1 MRKSRYAS
9 VMPAKRTT
17 PKKPKKPKKPQGQ
30 RFIEFAK
37 EVGAN
42 DEKALDREFSKAVPP
57 KKPKR

>member
-1 MRKSRYAS
+1 
-9 VMPAKRTT
+9 MPAKRTT